1 MFAAHGQIMNTANTG
16 NNILCAF
23 QETSPFCEAEREER
37 KNDLLLKTL
46 NMCYPTQLLGTP
58 MQGMLAAQLMQ
69 ARSAI
74 VAF

>member
-37 KNDLLLKTL
+37 KKW
-46 NMCYPTQLLGTP
+46 
-58 MQGMLAAQLMQ
+58 
-69 ARSAI
+69 SAP
-74 VAF
+74 